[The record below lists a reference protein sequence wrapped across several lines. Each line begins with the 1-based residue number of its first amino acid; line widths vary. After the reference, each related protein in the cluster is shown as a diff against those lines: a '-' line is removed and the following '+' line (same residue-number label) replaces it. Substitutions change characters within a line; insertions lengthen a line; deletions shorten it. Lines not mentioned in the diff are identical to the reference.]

1 MTVVQ
6 TIRDSGEVALGE
18 EHAGRQVLIEEIERG
33 VWVIK
38 LGDFIPDSE
47 QWLHK
52 REAQATLQRGIRWA
66 EENAPQESDLD
77 DLERQIE
84 G

>member
-6 TIRDSGEVALGE
+6 TIRDTGEVDLGE

-47 QWLHK
+47 QWLHTK
-52 REAQATLQRGIRWA
+52 EVRGKLRRAIRWA
-66 EENAPQESDLD
+66 EENPPEET
-77 DLERQIE
+77 DLENLESQI
-84 G
+84 GR

>member
-38 LGDFIPDSE
+38 LGDYIPDSE
-47 QWLHK
+47 QWLHEK
-52 REAQATLQRGIRWA
+52 KVGGKLQRAIEWA
-66 EENAPQESDLD
+66 EQNPPEETDLD